1 MNNELIPIQFNKIMQ
16 SHSYTVFILGTP
28 EKRFAIYTAPHVGKN
43 IQKQLAKQ
51 KKARPHVSDLIHAIF
66 QGLEIHLIQVVI
78 TDLQDTVYFSRLFV
92 EQMTDKKRKI
102 LEIDARPSDSLALAI
117 LNEVPIYC
125 TQEVWERVL
134 PLDE

>member
-1 MNNELIPIQFNKIMQ
+1 MQ
-16 SHSYTVFILGTP
+16 SHTYTVFILGTP
-28 EKRFAIYTAPHVGKN
+28 EKHFAIYTAPHVGQN

-51 KKARPHVSDLIHAIF
+51 KRPRPHASDLIHAIF
-66 QGLEIHLIQVVI
+66 QGFEINLIQVVI

-92 EQMTDKKRKI
+92 EQMADKKRNI
-102 LEIDARPSDSLALAI
+102 LELDARPSDSLALAI
-117 LNEVPIYC
+117 LNEVPLYC